1 MFGINI
7 GIDLGTTSIVVYVEG
22 KGIVLSEPSA
32 AAYDTATGR
41 LIAVGKRAYE
51 MFGRTPD
58 SIKVIKPLRNGVVSD
73 FTATRHILK
82 YFLQKICRNM
92 VFKPNIV
99 VCVPSSVTSLE
110 KRTILELVTASGA
123 GRACLIEEPLAA
135 ALGAGLRSDK
145 PMGTMVVD
153 IGGGTTDIAVMTMG
167 SISVS
172 QSIKCAG
179 NTFDESIMRQIRRE
193 RDILIGERTA
203 ENIKKQ
209 IGCAQLREV
218 ELGLTVKGKHYITG
232 MPVAFEITSTE
243 VFLAIRQNLE
253 LIADTVSL
261 VLQQTLPEL
270 AADVLTTGIYLTG
283 GGALLQGFDKMI
295 EEKTGV
301 KTYAALDPLNCV
313 AMGIGAAIRNPAILF
328 DNGETFRTA
337 DSIGEIKSDNGKEDN
352 IYD

>member
-1 MFGINI
+1 MLGINI
-7 GIDLGTTSIVVYVEG
+7 GIDLGTTSIIIYIEG

-32 AAYDTATGR
+32 AAYDAKTGR
-41 LIAVGKRAYE
+41 LIAVGKKAYE

-58 SIKVIKPLRNGVVSD
+58 SIKVIKPLRDGVVSD

-99 VCVPSSVTSLE
+99 VCVPSSVTNLE
-110 KRTILELVTASGA
+110 KRTILELVISSGA

-153 IGGGTTDIAVMTMG
+153 IGGGTTDVAVMTMG

-179 NTFDESIMRQIRRE
+179 NAFDESIMRQIKNE
-193 RDILIGERTA
+193 RDILIGEITA

-209 IGCAQLREV
+209 IGCAQLRED

-232 MPVAFEITSTE
+232 MPVSFELTSTE
-243 VFLAIRQNLE
+243 VFLAMRQNLE
-253 LIADTVSL
+253 LIAETVSG

-270 AADVLTTGIYLTG
+270 AADVFTTGIYLTG
-283 GGALLQGFDKMI
+283 GGALIQGFDKMI

-313 AMGIGAAIRNPAILF
+313 AKGIGIALKNQNILF
-328 DNGETFRTA
+328 DNGETFKTG
-337 DSIGEIKSDNGKEDN
+337 DQIGEIKSEINEEDVL
-352 IYD
+352 I